1 MQDNKNMLNRNAE
14 GYADHTAGRACGN
27 AHREQIMQ
35 KKEMAALHKET
46 MKNLVRYVRRFMELF
61 GYELV
66 CITYRNPETGQE
78 WKKK

>member
-1 MQDNKNMLNRNAE
+1 MQDNKKTLSRNAE
-14 GYADHTAGRACGN
+14 GYADHTAGQACVN
-27 AHREQIMQ
+27 AHREQILR
-35 KKEMAALHKET
+35 ERERAALHKET

-66 CITYRNPETGQE
+66 WITYRDPETGQE

>member
-1 MQDNKNMLNRNAE
+1 MQDNKKTLSRNAE
-14 GYADHTAGRACGN
+14 GYADNTAGRACAN
-27 AHREQIMQ
+27 AQVIRER
-35 KKEMAALHKET
+35 ERAALHKET

-66 CITYRNPETGQE
+66 WITYRDPETGQE